1 MPKKRENPNRNHQL
15 TDSWWP
21 ATEFSDKMAVSQT
34 ETEAVAVNL
43 GENIKTRRQELK
55 LSQEYVAEQL
65 GVSRQAVSK
74 WETGQSEPT
83 ASNLIRLAE
92 VFETSLSELT
102 GTGRS
107 GAASS
112 ETEKGRDGKK
122 PNPILRANL
131 IKLAII
137 LQIGFGRS
145 SAVFL
150 HQLREDRSYLGQ
162 AIFSIIMLAVCST
175 WMASNHRFEPDMARR
190 RRNLNIELCYCLLQM
205 TVALFDI
212 FFGPSVITILL
223 YIVIGAVYLLYINPK
238 FMNRKLTK

>member
-1 MPKKRENPNRNHQL
+1 M
-15 TDSWWP
+15 
-21 ATEFSDKMAVSQT
+21 
-34 ETEAVAVNL
+34 NL
-43 GENIKTRRQELK
+43 GENIKARRQELK
-55 LSQEYVAEQL
+55 LSQEYVAERL

-92 VFETSLSELT
+92 VFEISLSQLT
-102 GTGRS
+102 GTGEGKES
-107 GAASS
+107 LTAS
-112 ETEKGRDGKK
+112 EKK

-145 SAVFL
+145 SAVFV
-150 HQLREDRSYLGQ
+150 HRLREDRSYLGQ
-162 AIFSIIMLAVCST
+162 AIFSIVMTGICST
-175 WMASNHRFEPDMARR
+175 WMAANHRFEPDIVRR

-212 FFGPSVITILL
+212 FSGPSIVTILL
-223 YIVIGAVYLLYINPK
+223 YIVIGGVYLLYINPK
-238 FMNRKLTK
+238 FMGRKLTR

>member
-1 MPKKRENPNRNHQL
+1 M
-15 TDSWWP
+15 
-21 ATEFSDKMAVSQT
+21 
-34 ETEAVAVNL
+34 NL
-43 GENIKTRRQELK
+43 GENIKARRQELK

-92 VFETSLSELT
+92 VFEISLSELT

-107 GAASS
+107 GGTSS
-112 ETEKGRDGKK
+112 DPEKKRGGKE

-145 SAVFL
+145 SAVFV
-150 HQLREDRSYLGQ
+150 HRLREDRS
-162 AIFSIIMLAVCST
+162 
-175 WMASNHRFEPDMARR
+175 
-190 RRNLNIELCYCLLQM
+190 
-205 TVALFDI
+205 
-212 FFGPSVITILL
+212 
-223 YIVIGAVYLLYINPK
+223 
-238 FMNRKLTK
+238 

>member
-1 MPKKRENPNRNHQL
+1 M
-15 TDSWWP
+15 
-21 ATEFSDKMAVSQT
+21 
-34 ETEAVAVNL
+34 NL
-43 GENIKTRRQELK
+43 GENIKARRQERK

-74 WETGQSEPT
+74 WEIGQSEPT

-92 VFETSLSELT
+92 VFEISLSELT

-107 GAASS
+107 GETSS
-112 ETEKGRDGKK
+112 DPEKEGGGKE
-122 PNPILRANL
+122 PTPILRANL

-145 SAVFL
+145 SAVFV
-150 HQLREDRSYLGQ
+150 HRLREDRSYLGLVF
-162 AIFSIIMLAVCST
+162 FSITMLAVCSA

-190 RRNLNIELCYCLLQM
+190 RRNINIELCYCLLQT

-212 FFGPSVITILL
+212 FSGPRVVTILL
-223 YIVIGAVYLLYINPK
+223 YIVIGGVYLLYINPK
-238 FMNRKLTK
+238 FMGRKLTR